1 METNEINEVVIN
13 EGAGELNQSE
23 QIVETDINNQ
33 QNRKKYHSSAMYAA
47 SMWHS
52 TVKHVRPPHIG
63 GSFLPWQA

>member
-1 METNEINEVVIN
+1 METRDNEVVIN
-13 EGAGELNQSE
+13 EGRGELNQCE
-23 QIVETDINNQ
+23 QITALGISGQTE
-33 QNRKKYHSSAMYAA
+33 KKRYHSSAMYAA